1 MTNSR
6 ASLARTPFMAGP
18 LLGLLA
24 GLLLLP
30 GPGAAQQAP
39 YDVLIRDGRV
49 VDGTDRK
56 AYAADVGIR
65 GDEIAAVGD
74 LDGATAERTIDASG
88 LVVAPGFVDVHTH
101 VARALADSSTRL
113 NEAFLRQG
121 VTTVVGGPDGYFS
134 PGMIRLLLTAY
145 EAHGIGSNIAFYV
158 GHNGVRLIAM
168 GDLERPLTLE
178 KVQRAFA
185 AAASETYQRPPT
197 VEERERMKAL
207 VREGMELG
215 AVGLSTGLMY
225 PPGMYATTDEVVE
238 LARVVAPYDG
248 IYDSHVRD
256 PVHSWLESNREAIE
270 IGERAGIPVKLAHLK
285 AVGTHNTENV
295 DSLVALVE
303 AARERGVRV
312 TSDQYPYDAAG
323 GSIRL
328 ADLILV
334 HADPERNGEVVGN
347 RDSLAALLE
356 RPDRRTEIQ
365 EQSEE
370 GIDGGFSWIAAVGYA
385 GLRITRSPDHPQLV
399 GRYLSE
405 IAEKR
410 GADPFDLLVDLYLR
424 AEEPVQVKGGIEEE
438 TVRQILRQP
447 WNMVASDGSFAGP
460 GNAHPR
466 ATGTFPRV
474 LGRYVRELGVL
485 TLEEAIRKMTS
496 LPADVVGLP
505 DRGRL
510 AEGMAADVVVFDPST
525 VDDRSTYEH
534 PNRMAT
540 GVEHVLVNGVPVL
553 RDGDLTGRAPG
564 QFLRRK

>member
-1 MTNSR
+1 MTESR
-6 ASLARTPFMAGP
+6 AAPVLAALVGF
-18 LLGLLA
+18 LA
-24 GLLLLP
+24 GLLLP
-30 GPGAAQQAP
+30 SPAYAQQGP

-49 VDGTDRK
+49 VDGTGRD
-56 AYAADVGIR
+56 AFEADVGIR
-65 GDEIAAVGD
+65 DGEIAAVGD
-74 LDGATAERTIDASG
+74 LGRARADRTIDASG
-88 LVVAPGFVDVHTH
+88 LVVAPGFIDVHTH
-101 VARALADSSTRL
+101 VARAMADSSTRL

-134 PGMIRLLLTAY
+134 PGMIRLLLDAY
-145 EAHGIGSNIAFYV
+145 EEQGIGTNVAFYV
-158 GHNGVRLIAM
+158 GHNGVRLVAM
-168 GDLERPLTLE
+168 GDLEPPLTEE
-178 KVQRAFA
+178 KLQGAFA
-185 AAASETYQRPPT
+185 AAGSDTYQRAPT
-197 VEERERMKAL
+197 AEEREQMKAL

-238 LARVVAPYDG
+238 LARVVEPYGG

-256 PVHSWLESNREAIE
+256 PVHSWLASNREAIE

-285 AVGTHNTENV
+285 AVGTHNTGKV
-295 DSLVALVE
+295 DSLVAMVE
-303 AARERGVRV
+303 AARQRGVQV
-312 TSDQYPYDAAG
+312 VSDQYPYDAAG

-334 HADPERNGEVVGN
+334 HPNPQRNAELLED
-347 RDSLAALLE
+347 RDSLAALLDRPE
-356 RPDRRTEIQ
+356 RRARIR

-385 GLRITRSPDHPQLV
+385 GLRVTRSPDVPELV

-405 IAEKR
+405 IADER
-410 GADPFDLLVDLYLR
+410 GVDPFDLVVGLYLR
-424 AEEPVQVKGGIEEE
+424 ADEPVQVKGGIEEA
-438 TVRQILRQP
+438 TVQQILRQP

-460 GNAHPR
+460 DNAHPR

-485 TLEEAIRKMTS
+485 SLEEAIRKLTS
-496 LPADVVGLP
+496 LPAEVVSLP

-510 AEGMAADVVVFDPST
+510 AEGRAADVVVFDPAT
-525 VDDRSTYEH
+525 IEDRSTYRH

-540 GVEHVLVNGVPVL
+540 GVEHVLVAGVPVL
-553 RDGDLTGRAPG
+553 SDGELTGRAPG
-564 QFLRRK
+564 RFLRRQ